1 MFSRVGKNFKDY
13 CQILGKQTE
22 ENKNKGKLESFL
34 SLSVFYR
41 KSVVA
46 ECESFAEMVNNN
58 NKKSLLG
65 FFPQFSE
72 DGDHTIFV
80 PVQLIADYLALK
92 VGLKMYFKPK
102 FPCLR

>member
-1 MFSRVGKNFKDY
+1 MFSRVGKNFKDS

-22 ENKNKGKLESFL
+22 ENKNKGTLESFL

-58 NKKSLLG
+58 NNNLKSLLG
-65 FFPQFSE
+65 FFPQF
-72 DGDHTIFV
+72 
-80 PVQLIADYLALK
+80 
-92 VGLKMYFKPK
+92 YFRGWGSHYFCPCPGYSRLPGPK
-102 FPCLR
+102 GRLENVV